1 MSEKEKS
8 KADLRITRSEQSER
22 LEKKEAEL
30 GRLAAQQNK
39 GEFFNQITPL
49 LQPLRSYIKRR
60 LRVAY
65 LTLQIHT
72 PVYTSGD
79 LLDRVIFRAYETY
92 GNKPANLTLEEWL
105 YQLANKMVDKYI
117 SRRKAQDA
125 RRGSLETL
133 NQAEL
138 RTLEEIPFTADA
150 DGEVWFPEELD
161 DSEIPPREFNAP
173 AYELDPEKELEMEE
187 EVSQILEALSRLPE
201 RERTVFEL
209 YVIEGFPKEAVA
221 RIYDIPPEQVP
232 AIADKVR
239 VQVLKEIRTEATKR
253 KKAS

>member
-1 MSEKEKS
+1 M
-8 KADLRITRSEQSER
+8 A
-22 LEKKEAEL
+22 AE
-30 GRLAAQQNK
+30 QNK
-39 GEFFNQITPL
+39 GEFVNQITPL

-65 LTLQIHT
+65 LTLQIRT
-72 PVYTSGD
+72 PVYSSDD
-79 LLDRVIFRAYETY
+79 LLDEVVLHAYEGY
-92 GNKPANLTLEEWL
+92 GKKPANLTLEEWL
-105 YQLANKMVDKYI
+105 YQLANKAVDNYI
-117 SRRKAQDA
+117 SRRKRQDA

-133 NQAEL
+133 SQAEL

-161 DSEIPPREFNAP
+161 DSEIPSREFNAP

-187 EVSQILEALSRLPE
+187 EVSQILEALSRIPE

-239 VQVLKEIRTEATKR
+239 AQVQKEIRTEATAR

>member
-1 MSEKEKS
+1 
-8 KADLRITRSEQSER
+8 
-22 LEKKEAEL
+22 
-30 GRLAAQQNK
+30 
-39 GEFFNQITPL
+39 
-49 LQPLRSYIKRR
+49 
-60 LRVAY
+60 
-65 LTLQIHT
+65 
-72 PVYTSGD
+72 
-79 LLDRVIFRAYETY
+79 
-92 GNKPANLTLEEWL
+92 
-105 YQLANKMVDKYI
+105 MVDKYI

-125 RRGSLETL
+125 RRRSLETL

-138 RTLEEIPFTADA
+138 STLEEIPFTADA

-221 RIYDIPPEQVP
+221 RIYDIPPHQVP

-239 VQVLKEIRTEATKR
+239 AQVRKEIRTEATER